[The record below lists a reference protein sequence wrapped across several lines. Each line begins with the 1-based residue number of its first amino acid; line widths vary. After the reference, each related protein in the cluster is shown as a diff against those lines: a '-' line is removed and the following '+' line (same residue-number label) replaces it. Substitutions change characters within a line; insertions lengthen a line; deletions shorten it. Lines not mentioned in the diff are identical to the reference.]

1 MTDSTQLR
9 WSDVWLLAAIYQC
22 SKDKPA
28 NLTEIL
34 AAADCINHA
43 VLNVEELES
52 GLFRL
57 KEASLINRA
66 ETHLSFQCT
75 PEALERINLLKF
87 KTGLQLCKELENSL
101 GVVRWIPGEPL
112 PHPANVHTYPGL
124 TAAVYQE
131 AVDNYLKRM
140 RRSR

>member
-1 MTDSTQLR
+1 MNDSTQLR
-9 WSDVWLLAAIYQC
+9 WSDAWLLAAIYLR
-22 SKDKPA
+22 SKEKPA

-34 AAADCINHA
+34 AAADFINHA
-43 VLNVEELES
+43 VPNPEELES

-57 KEASLINRA
+57 KEASLVNQ
-66 ETHLSFQCT
+66 EGTHLSFQCT

-87 KTGLQLCKELENSL
+87 KTTLQLRKELENSL
-101 GVVRWIPGEPL
+101 DVVRWTPGEPL
-112 PHPANVHTYPGL
+112 PHPANVHAYPGL

-131 AVDNYLKRM
+131 AVEDSLKSM